1 MTQEE
6 RITQLMNMLDHS
18 EAYSEQDIRDFIGS
32 EEEVQQMYRTMTE
45 ARQSFR
51 KAKADRQP
59 INTDEAWQRFEQ
71 KHLKTD
77 KAPTIRLYPRF
88 RKVAAAVA
96 AVLLLSGLS
105 YAAIVQIRYR
115 NEAKQA
121 QATMEDTAKQPGA
134 KPIAIP
140 EEKPDTIQAEPKT
153 FDNVPLGDMLPE
165 IANYYGMKVSFQNKE
180 KEALRLFFTWNPAES
195 IDKAITKLN
204 QFESLSVKREG
215 ENITVE

>member
-121 QATMEDTAKQPGA
+121 QATMEDTA
-134 KPIAIP
+134 IP

>member
-1 MTQEE
+1 MEKTNEN
-6 RITQLMNMLDHS
+6 MNRLLEMLDTPSTYTEQEIHDIINNDDETRQAYRLMTAAKQGYRQKQTNQPEDV
-18 EAYSEQDIRDFIGS
+18 EA
-32 EEEVQQMYRTMTE
+32 
-45 ARQSFR
+45 
-51 KAKADRQP
+51 
-59 INTDEAWQRFEQ
+59 AWQRFEQ

-121 QATMEDTAKQPGA
+121 QATMEDTAKQPVA